1 MKAEGMSRELRVAG
15 YELRVTRSK
24 RREARG
30 ERRDTS
36 CARAGRGK
44 SQTPNP
50 KSQARAPDIQ
60 PDAHHTRF
68 IIVNRESRRRDGED
82 WCEIGHRCGAL

>member
-30 ERRDTS
+30 ERRVTS